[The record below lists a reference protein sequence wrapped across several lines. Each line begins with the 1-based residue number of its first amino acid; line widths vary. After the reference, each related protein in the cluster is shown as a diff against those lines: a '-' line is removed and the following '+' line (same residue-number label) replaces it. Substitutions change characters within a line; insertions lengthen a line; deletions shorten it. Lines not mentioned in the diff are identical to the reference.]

1 MKTPTRARPSAT
13 APAAAEPAP
22 LRMRDLVRA
31 TGLPRETIHFYMQ
44 QGLLPRPVRTG
55 RNTALYGPE
64 HLERLQRIRELQERQ
79 FLPLKAIRAILD
91 ETADEGFTP
100 EQEDLV
106 RRVRATLRGWTDA
119 QQRPTVALSDFV
131 PERVPAAELRE
142 LVREGLV
149 SVRGSPGRGTVS
161 EDDAVILECW
171 AQFREAGLGPGQGI
185 APAELKLFDEAME
198 RLVER
203 EARMA
208 LRAYAGAPAED
219 LSRMVEQ
226 AGPIVGRLLVALH
239 RKRLRRFLAD
249 VGAAAP
255 PRPR

>member
-1 MKTPTRARPSAT
+1 
-13 APAAAEPAP
+13 
-22 LRMRDLVRA
+22 
-31 TGLPRETIHFYMQ
+31 
-44 QGLLPRPVRTG
+44 
-55 RNTALYGPE
+55 
-64 HLERLQRIRELQERQ
+64 
-79 FLPLKAIRAILD
+79 
-91 ETADEGFTP
+91 
-100 EQEDLV
+100 
-106 RRVRATLRGWTDA
+106 
-119 QQRPTVALSDFV
+119 VAVSDFV
-131 PERVPAAELRE
+131 PGRVPAAELRE

-149 SVRGSPGRGTVS
+149 SVRGSPGKGSVS

-171 AQFREAGLGPGQGI
+171 AQFREAGLGPRQGV

-208 LRAYAGAPAED
+208 LRAYEGAPVED
-219 LSRMVEQ
+219 LSRMIEQ